1 MSKFNCLMKKLLY
14 SGEIVIVSF
23 LCVLLSLNLFS
34 SFSKPTS
41 LLFVY
46 SFFCLISLVL
56 ILVLRKQ
63 IFDGGVMRRI
73 VLTVSI
79 AISIRFLVIYFLGL
93 TSQGD
98 YAIYL
103 SVARNINNGV
113 LSNKFY
119 FGIFPH
125 ALNYPIFISLFYK
138 IFGELTWLPRV
149 LNLMFGVIEV
159 GCGTYILEKC
169 TNSRVGIIG
178 GLAIALNPSIVIFTL
193 LSGGEPIY
201 SSLIVM
207 AIFFLAVGYN
217 NKKPYIYLIA
227 SGITCAVGN
236 FFRPSGII
244 FIIATV
250 LIIFLYSILNVKTKA
265 IYSLLIVLSF
275 TITVWAMGFI
285 TASVSG
291 YKKPSYSFGWNLY
304 VGANEKTN
312 GTWNEK
318 DAELFNSIK
327 NTSDDPSEVQ
337 KYFFNLGV
345 ERYKKMGLKTV
356 PHFKKKLSVWFNE
369 RYISR
374 VVTEWQTQYTRFK
387 SADLEQTFSLVVNPY
402 NLFVVIGAIIALIF
416 LSVEKKVPL
425 LMKLISFYM
434 IGSIMLFMVMETATR
449 YKGAYY
455 SVLTILA
462 AYGYWRIS
470 CYMKHHSMKSKKI
483 FIPKQ

>member
-207 AIFFLAVGYN
+207 AIFFLSTLLH
-217 NKKPYIYLIA
+217 PE
-227 SGITCAVGN
+227 S
-236 FFRPSGII
+236 P
-244 FIIATV
+244 V
-250 LIIFLYSILNVKTKA
+250 LLEISSDRQALYS
-265 IYSLLIVLSF
+265 SLLQF
-275 TITVWAMGFI
+275 
-285 TASVSG
+285 
-291 YKKPSYSFGWNLY
+291 
-304 VGANEKTN
+304 
-312 GTWNEK
+312 
-318 DAELFNSIK
+318 
-327 NTSDDPSEVQ
+327 
-337 KYFFNLGV
+337 
-345 ERYKKMGLKTV
+345 
-356 PHFKKKLSVWFNE
+356 
-369 RYISR
+369 
-374 VVTEWQTQYTRFK
+374 
-387 SADLEQTFSLVVNPY
+387 
-402 NLFVVIGAIIALIF
+402 
-416 LSVEKKVPL
+416 
-425 LMKLISFYM
+425 
-434 IGSIMLFMVMETATR
+434 
-449 YKGAYY
+449 
-455 SVLTILA
+455 
-462 AYGYWRIS
+462 
-470 CYMKHHSMKSKKI
+470 
-483 FIPKQ
+483 